1 MNSVNGKAFPAILPN
16 AIESFSAHA
25 RRTKTMKIAIV
36 DYGMGNLF
44 SIYNALD
51 YVGGSPKIIR
61 EPNELAGVG
70 GIVVPGVGAFGQCM
84 DRLTRFESALNSAR
98 ECGIPIFAICIGLQV
113 LFEESEESPAAR
125 GLGWIMGRVV
135 KLPLSVMIPQMGWN
149 SLSIKRPAEMLQG
162 IEEGDMFYFVHS
174 YYAKPVDKSLI
185 VATTEHGVD
194 VTAAIARD
202 NLFATQFHPEK
213 SGAKGLRILE
223 NFVRSIRC

>member
-1 MNSVNGKAFPAILPN
+1 M
-16 AIESFSAHA
+16 
-25 RRTKTMKIAIV
+25 TIAIV

-51 YVGGSPKIIR
+51 YVGGSPKIIS
-61 EPNELAGVG
+61 EPEELANAE
-70 GIVVPGVGAFGQCM
+70 GIVVPGVGAFGRCM
-84 DRLTRFESALNSAR
+84 DRLARFESALNSAR
-98 ECGIPIFAICIGLQV
+98 ECGTPIFAICIGLQV

-125 GLGWIMGRVV
+125 GLGWIKGRVV
-135 KLPLSVMIPQMGWN
+135 KLPTSVMIPQMGWN

-162 IEEGDMFYFVHS
+162 IEDGDMFYFVHS
-174 YYAKPVDKSLI
+174 YYAQPEDKSLI
-185 VATTEHGVD
+185 VATTEHGVA

-213 SGAKGLRILE
+213 SGARGLRILE